1 MITKKQSILVLRIIL
16 GGIFVYASTDKI
28 LHPAAF
34 AEMIYNYQIVP
45 DFLINLSALVLPWLE
60 LFIGVCL
67 ISGKWMPGAA
77 FLLNV
82 LLIIF
87 FAALL
92 FNLYRGI
99 NINCGC
105 FSTSAT
111 PSETGDMLT
120 DVIRD
125 AVFLAMSIYLFI
137 EVYIENH
144 RRPE

>member
-77 FLLNV
+77 GC
-82 LLIIF
+82 
-87 FAALL
+87 
-92 FNLYRGI
+92 RGLHF
-99 NINCGC
+99 C
-105 FSTSAT
+105 S
-111 PSETGDMLT
+111 
-120 DVIRD
+120 
-125 AVFLAMSIYLFI
+125 MSC
-137 EVYIENH
+137 
-144 RRPE
+144 